1 MLFSWDNG
9 TFNGGVFG
17 NATIGENSTW
27 KYGNFNGGRFQ
38 EEYGKMV
45 YFLVV
50 NLLVVQL
57 FSALGGTSSGSIAP
71 GADKF
76 KDGFNQI
83 IMDFGEMV

>member
-38 EEYGKMV
+38 GRVWENG
-45 YFLVV
+45 
-50 NLLVVQL
+50 L
-57 FSALGGTSSGSIAP
+57 FSAGEFIGSATFS
-71 GADKF
+71 ALV
-76 KDGFNQI
+76 
-83 IMDFGEMV
+83 ELLLEVLHR

>member
-38 EEYGKMV
+38 GRVWENGL
-45 YFLVV
+45 FLLV

-57 FSALGGTSSGSIAP
+57 FSTWWNFFW
-71 GADKF
+71 KYCTW
-76 KDGFNQI
+76 
-83 IMDFGEMV
+83 